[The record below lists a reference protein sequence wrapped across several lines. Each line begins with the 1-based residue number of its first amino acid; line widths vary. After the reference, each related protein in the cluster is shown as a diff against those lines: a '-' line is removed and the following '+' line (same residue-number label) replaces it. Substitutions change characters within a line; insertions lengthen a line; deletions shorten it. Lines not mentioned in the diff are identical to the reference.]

1 MHNKQLE
8 TLVCVADCGSFAKA
22 SEKLFISTTAVMKQI
37 NLLEDRLGLK
47 IFARDNQGVKLTSQ
61 GKSLY
66 ADAIKMFEY
75 SANAIKKAKEVA
87 ENHRITLRIG
97 SSMINPAKIFLDI
110 WENIKGQ
117 MPHYDFRIVNF
128 IDNKTDAL
136 SKVDDLEDKYDVL
149 SGVCDSR
156 TLANKCQFHKFGQY
170 KVSLAVP
177 NNHRLAEK
185 DQINMPDLLGEKIML
200 VKKGDSPTVDA
211 VRSCLMNLPQIT
223 IKDADHF
230 YDIDVFNDCVNN
242 NCLLLSLECWKD
254 MHPQLVTIPVNW
266 HFTMAYGILY
276 SIHPSQIVQDFISNL
291 QSISKADPI

>member
-47 IFARDNQGVKLTSQ
+47 IFARDNQGVKLTPQ

-136 SKVDDLEDKYDVL
+136 SKVDALEDKYDVL

-156 TLANKCQFHKFGQY
+156 TLANKCQFLKFGQY

-177 NNHRLAEK
+177 KNHRLAGNA
-185 DQINMPDLLGEKIML
+185 QINMPDLFGEKIML
-200 VKKGDSPTVDA
+200 VKKGDSPTVDD

-276 SIHPSQIVQDFISNL
+276 SINPSQIVQDFIFNL
-291 QSISKADPI
+291 QSISKDDPI